1 MTCLGVYLKIAFP
14 AAVQTVGMNF
24 RTHSDD
30 TDAGMPGGRI

>member
-14 AAVQTVGMNF
+14 AAVQPVRMDF